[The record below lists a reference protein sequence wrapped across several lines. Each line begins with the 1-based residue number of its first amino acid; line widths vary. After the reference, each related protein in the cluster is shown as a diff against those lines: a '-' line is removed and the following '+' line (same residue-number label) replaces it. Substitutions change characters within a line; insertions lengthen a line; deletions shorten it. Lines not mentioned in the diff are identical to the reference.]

1 MISKANAL
9 STLNSFIDHA
19 SPQLATFLT
28 RQWNQQQNAITYRVL
43 REAIFAGQL
52 DMQYL
57 AQWQQD
63 YSDFVATHYA
73 PLAEKAIKNA
83 AANLAT
89 AYGGALI
96 DPLSTTVDSF
106 IKTQGGKLIKEISTA
121 QFNAINTLV
130 RQASLSETMTVDQLA
145 RAIRPCVG
153 LTQRQA
159 QTVKNYYDSM
169 IAQGYSPAEARKK
182 EAIYAERMHRR
193 RAATIA
199 QTEMA
204 FAYNYGMDAVVR
216 DNIKNGIYEPGV
228 TKRWR
233 TAYDEN
239 VCDICG
245 GIDGEEVGIDEA
257 FSNGYMLPPGHPNC
271 RCAVSYHNIKP
282 VPQAPTQAATA
293 SQTQQQQQPDPT
305 YQQPAI
311 PDAPE
316 MHDLKYS
323 GSNKMGTGE
332 MHQYTDADGKGWIF
346 KPAQTKSGKAEPFR
360 AYIQEAGYKVQ
371 GIVDPDS
378 AVPCGTITL
387 DTPNG
392 TKFGAAQLKINGSDP
407 NFNLKA
413 WQHGGAAP
421 SADVLAQLQR
431 ENVTDWLMCNY
442 DSHGGNFLLDQTTG
456 RLIGVD
462 KEQAFRYI
470 GNAQAQ
476 KMSFTFH
483 PNAGYGE
490 TEPIYNTMYRL
501 FAQGDI
507 DLNLNDTLAYIK
519 RIEAVPDAEYREIFR
534 SYAEA
539 LYGKGNKAEHLLD
552 QIVGRKQNVR
562 ATFETFYSE
571 LLTQRNGSATTFQFI
586 DHLAGA
592 AAQPLKATA
601 MSSKVLSGMSLP
613 DLQAIAKQQGIKY
626 AWNMNKS
633 QLVDA
638 ISDPTKT
645 AQIVQDAK
653 NRAYGIGTKP
663 RKPKTPATPAPA
675 APQPAHPKVEGITQ
689 LGEAMEDFDA
699 VLANKGIRGVSLIS
713 DSAALEGMQTNLRRI
728 TVDGKEGYEISGK
741 LTNSRWLQANKQI
754 NALNGATGDW
764 QFQTVTGSIDYT
776 KPAIDFTAL
785 SPKRYS
791 IPTRYIRNGD
801 DILVLSGKSCDT
813 QARAMM
819 GEFNIRVFASN
830 GQDAAKQARALISQ
844 IQLDDIVDD
853 VDPAALERYKKMRL
867 IWMHDPQEALKLD
880 PMKSSDGEIDRV
892 LKQLGITQRRVD
904 KMRLVEVAD
913 GYFTVVDDG
922 MEAVTKAKGVAYVWS
937 GVGTDEKGIA
947 NIIESGEM
955 MCSTQRLKRG
965 IFGSGASVSSDI
977 QSGGAENIFTR
988 IAMKGDIGKRNY
1000 GQSFAGDGVRFLFNK
1015 DVLNRSDWYAYTGDQ
1030 FGSTRA
1036 GVFDSRLGAAA
1047 HFDMLNTSYFDSNEC
1062 MFRKS
1067 LNLSS
1072 LFEIR
1077 CDSDSLRTS
1086 LIDELHRRG
1095 IAQINGVRIEDF
1107 IKVRRRL

>member
-1 MISKANAL
+1 MISKASAL
-9 STLNSFIDHA
+9 STLGSFIDHN
-19 SPQLATFLT
+19 SPKLATFLT
-28 RQWNQQQNAITYRVL
+28 RQWNQQQNAITYRDL

-57 AQWQQD
+57 TQWQQD
-63 YSDFVATHYA
+63 YSDFVATYYA

-182 EAIYAERMHRR
+182 QAVYAERMHRR

-204 FAYNYGMDAVVR
+204 YAYNYGMDAVVR
-216 DNIKNGIYEPGV
+216 DNIKNGIYEQGV
-228 TKRWR
+228 TKKWR

-245 GIDGEEVGIDEA
+245 GIDGEEVGIDES
-257 FSNGYMLPPGHPNC
+257 FSNGYTLPPGHPNC
-271 RCAVSYHNIKP
+271 RCAVSYHNIKLVQQP
-282 VPQAPTQAATA
+282 PQQAATA
-293 SQTQQQQQPDPT
+293 PQAQQQPDPT
-305 YQQPAI
+305 YQQPTIADSPKLENLQYI
-311 PDAPE
+311 SS
-316 MHDLKYS
+316 KQ
-323 GSNKMGTGE
+323 MGTGE

-387 DTPNG
+387 NTPKG
-392 TKFGAAQLKINGSDP
+392 AKFGAAQLTITDTDP
-407 NFNLKA
+407 SFNLKA
-413 WQHGGAAP
+413 WQNGSGAAP
-421 SADVLAQLQR
+421 SADVIAQLQR

-442 DSHGGNFLLDQTTG
+442 DSHGGNYLLQQSTG
-456 RLIGVD
+456 RVIGVD

-470 GNAQAQ
+470 GKAEAQT
-476 KMSFTFH
+476 MSYTFH
-483 PNAGYGE
+483 PNSIYGE
-490 TEPIYNTMYRL
+490 TEPIYNTIYRK
-501 FAQGDI
+501 FAHGEI
-507 DLNLNDTLAYIK
+507 DMNLNDTLVYIK

-539 LYGKGNKAEHLLD
+539 LYGKGNKAEQLLD
-552 QIVGRKQNVR
+552 QIVSRKNNVR

-571 LLTQRNGSATTFQFI
+571 LLTERKGKTTTFQFV
-586 DHLAGA
+586 DSLSNS
-592 AAQPLKATA
+592 AAQPLQATA

-613 DLQAIAKQQGIKY
+613 DLQAVAKKKGIKY
-626 AWNMNKS
+626 AWNMNKT

-653 NRAYGIGTKP
+653 DRAYGIGTKP
-663 RKPKTPATPAPA
+663 RTPKATPATAPKTPTAK
-675 APQPAHPKVEGITQ
+675 HPKIEGITQ
-689 LGEAMEDFDA
+689 LGEAMEDFDTA
-699 VLANKGIRGVSLIS
+699 LAQKGIRGVSLIS
-713 DSAALEGMQTNLRRI
+713 DSAALEGMQTNLRKI
-728 TVDGKEGYEISGK
+728 TVDGKDGYELSGK
-741 LTNSRWLQANKQI
+741 LTNTRWQQANKQI
-754 NALNGATGDW
+754 EAATSSSGSW
-764 QFQTVTGSIDYT
+764 QFQQTTGKIDFSQ
-776 KPAIDFTAL
+776 PAINFTAI
-785 SPKRYS
+785 SPQRYS
-791 IPTRYIRNGD
+791 IPTRYIRNGED
-801 DILVLSGKSCDT
+801 VLVLAGKNCSND
-813 QARAMM
+813 ARAMM

-830 GQDAAKQARALISQ
+830 GKDAARQAQALLNQ
-844 IQLDDIVDD
+844 VQLDDIMDD
-853 VDPAALERYKKMRL
+853 VDAASLERYKKMRL
-867 IWMHDPQEALKLD
+867 IWQHDPSIAAKLD
-880 PMKSSDGEIDRV
+880 PMKSTDAAIQSA
-892 LKQLGITQRRVD
+892 LNKLGITQQRVD
-904 KMRLVEVAD
+904 KVRLVEITD
-913 GYFTVVDDG
+913 GYFTLVDDS
-922 MEAVTKAKGVAYVWS
+922 MEALTKAKGVAYVWS
-937 GVGTDEKGIA
+937 GVGRNASGIA
-947 NIIESGEM
+947 DIIESGEM

-977 QSGGAENIFTR
+977 QTGGAENIFTR
-988 IAMKGDIGKRNY
+988 IAMKGQVGKKEY
-1000 GQSFAGDGVRFLFNK
+1000 SSSFAGGGARFLFDNS
-1015 DVLNRSDWYAYTGDQ
+1015 VLNRTDWYAFTGDE
-1030 FGSTRA
+1030 FGTTVA
-1036 GVFDSRLGAAA
+1036 NTFNGRLGAAA
-1047 HFDMLNTSYFDSNEC
+1047 HFDELNSSYYSANEC

-1067 LNLSS
+1067 LNLSD
-1072 LFEIR
+1072 LTAIR
-1077 CDSDSLRTS
+1077 CDTDSLRADI
-1086 LIDELHRRG
+1086 IDELHKRG
-1095 IAQINGVRIEDF
+1095 IYEINGIKVEDF